1 MKKYRQLIIFGIIH
15 ALILLL
21 LFNSGIYHNSSL
33 TGDVAEFFKYSSKI
47 VHGSLPYR
55 DFAVE
60 YPPLALV
67 CFTIPRLV
75 ASTLSA
81 YHWAFSVEI
90 LVFDLIALFLLSKL
104 SRGLGINQIT
114 TLVIYTLLLTGI
126 GPLLIYRFD
135 LIPAVMVLACLY
147 AFSRGKYGLA
157 WAILALGAMTKI
169 YPIVIA
175 PIFLIYELSQH
186 RYKEVLREI
195 GLFALIAE
203 IIIAPGFF
211 ISPAGF
217 INSFLIHMH
226 RGLQL
231 ESTYSSCILLL
242 QNLGLTKVYIESAG
256 PLIAS
261 MDVISPAAGFLSEIA
276 WFVMVIALILIYW
289 LFYRRCSN
297 KTGDISPNTR
307 PDMVNIIYYSFLAI
321 LMFIISGNVFSPQYL
336 IWFFPIAPLVVRRW
350 KNVLWLALIM
360 VSILTYYEFPL
371 HYSLLEKG
379 NHLLVYILL
388 SRNILLVVLTGW
400 LIEWRL
406 LFKKYSKQS
415 LSRLPR

>member
-1 MKKYRQLIIFGIIH
+1 MKKYQQLIIFGIIH
-15 ALILLL
+15 TLILLL

-33 TGDVAEFFKYSSKI
+33 AGDVTEFFKYSSKI
-47 VHGSLPYR
+47 VNGSLPYR

-67 CFTIPRLV
+67 CFTIPRLIT
-75 ASTLSA
+75 STFSA
-81 YHWAFSVEI
+81 YRWAFSVEI
-90 LVFDLIALFLLSKL
+90 LIFDLMALFLLSKL
-104 SRGLGINQIT
+104 SRGLGINPIT
-114 TLVIYTLLLTGI
+114 AMVIYTLLIIGI
-126 GPLLIYRFD
+126 GPLVIYRFD

-157 WAILALGAMTKI
+157 WAVLATGVMTKI

-186 RYKEVLREI
+186 RYKEVLMEI
-195 GLFALIAE
+195 GLSALIAE

-217 INSFLIHMH
+217 INSFLVQMH

-231 ESTYSSCILLL
+231 ESTYSSFILLF
-242 QNLGLTKVYIESAG
+242 QNLGLTKIYVESAG

-261 MDVISPAAGFLSEIA
+261 MDVISPAASLLSEIA
-276 WFVMVIALILIYW
+276 PFVLVPALILIYW
-289 LFYRRCSN
+289 LFYRRTSN
-297 KTGDISPNTR
+297 KTGGLSPR
-307 PDMVNIIYYSFLAI
+307 KQPDMVNIIYYSFLAI
-321 LMFIISGNVFSPQYL
+321 LIFIISSNVFSPQYL
-336 IWFFPIAPLVVRRW
+336 IWFFPIAPLVIWRW
-350 KNVLWLALIM
+350 KNALWLVLII
-360 VSILTYYEFPL
+360 VSALTYYEFPL
-371 HYSLLEKG
+371 HYNLLEKG
-379 NHLLVYILL
+379 NPLLVYILL
-388 SRNILLVVLTGW
+388 SRNILLIVLTGW

-415 LSRLPR
+415 LSRFLQ